1 MSTEVHVS
9 AVGEACADFNVLY
22 CLLHHEGT
30 LFAAWYD
37 AAHRIT
43 VGCRR
48 AGVAIWETFQPEG
61 FWLASRNRD
70 ANVTDYDSHN
80 YLTMAI
86 DSEGYLHLSGNMH
99 VDPLIYFR
107 SERPLDIYS
116 LRVVRAMTGAREA
129 RTTYPLFFKDAQGR
143 LLFRY
148 RDGCSGNGDDIY
160 NVYNTARRQWSRL
173 LDTPLLD
180 GEGLRNGYARPP
192 VAGPDGWW
200 HLVWMWRETP
210 HCETNNNLS
219 YARSRDLQR
228 WETSAGQ
235 HLTLPISRERG
246 EIVDSAGVGEGLI
259 NMVQEIGFDS
269 QGRPLL
275 IYHRYD
281 QNGCSQAYL
290 ARPDGTGNWQKSQ
303 LSQWRFRWDFNGP
316 GSIPPDLVLQ
326 PPRVTAEG
334 QLEVAWRSL
343 WSGAGRWLI
352 DEASLTVTATLP
364 ARVTLPE
371 TLLRPRQQLHPQ
383 AEVQLLAAQNSDYSP
398 QHRYWL
404 RWEALPICR
413 DEPYPATV
421 APGRLELVEAQG

>member
-1 MSTEVHVS
+1 MSVTVS
-9 AVGEACADFNVLY
+9 TVGKACADFNVLY
-22 CLLHHEGT
+22 CLLHHQGS

-43 VGCRR
+43 VGCRP
-48 AGVAIWETFQPEG
+48 AGAQKWAIFQPEG
-61 FWLASRNRD
+61 FWLPQRNRD
-70 ANVTDYDSHN
+70 AVITDYDSHN

-86 DSEGYLHLSGNMH
+86 DSAGYLHLSGNMH

-116 LRVVRAMTGAREA
+116 LRVVRAMTGERESRA
-129 RTTYPLFFKDAQGR
+129 TYPLFFKDSQGR

-160 NVYNTARRQWSRL
+160 NLYDTARQQWSRL
-173 LDTPLLD
+173 LETPLLD
-180 GEGLRNGYARPP
+180 GEGRRNGYARPP

-219 YARSRDLQR
+219 YARSRDLR
-228 WETSAGQ
+228 HWETSAGQ
-235 HLTLPISRERG
+235 SLTLPISRERG
-246 EIVDSAGVGEGLI
+246 EIVDNANVGEGLI

-269 QGRPLL
+269 QGKPLL

-281 QNGCSQAYL
+281 SEGYSQAYL
-290 ARPDGTGNWQKSQ
+290 ARPDGAGGWQKQQ
-303 LSQWRFRWDFNGP
+303 LSQWRFRWDFKGP
-316 GSIPPDLVLQ
+316 GSIPPDLILQ
-326 PPRVTAEG
+326 APRVTESG
-334 QLEVAWRSL
+334 ELEVGWQSL
-343 WSGAGRWLI
+343 WTGAGRWRI
-352 DEASLTVTATLP
+352 DENSLLVVDSLP
-364 ARVTLPE
+364 ASVTLPDS
-371 TLLRPRQQLHPQ
+371 LLQPRQQLHPA
-383 AEVQLLAAQNSDYSP
+383 AEVQILAAQNSDYSP

-421 APGRLELVEAQG
+421 AAGELELVEIAPQE